1 VGGLRRVGV
10 DAAVEEEPAGA
21 LELLDDE
28 AHGVG
33 GLDADGLGVARGGNE
48 RQNHHV
54 RVGIQKNIF
63 DELIGAEAAQIRAPA
78 LAAER
83 AGRLWRPFEGVGG
96 CWAHPGA
103 GRVDEMALD
112 VEDELVLAS
121 DRCLSERRLE
131 RGLLRDA
138 EEAAAPAG
146 RRALLVA
153 CC

>member
-1 VGGLRRVGV
+1 L
-10 DAAVEEEPAGA
+10 
-21 LELLDDE
+21 
-28 AHGVG
+28 
-33 GLDADGLGVARGGNE
+33 NE
-48 RQNHHV
+48 RQDHHV

-83 AGRLWRPFEGVGG
+83 AGRLWRAFEGVGG
-96 CWAHPGA
+96 RWAHPGA
-103 GRVDEMALD
+103 GRVDELALD

-146 RRALLVA
+146 RRVGGVGGEPASRGASSTRRNAWSARMRVKSFTPPLPSVLPTTA
-153 CC
+153 T